1 MKKFIKY
8 AGLSLVA
15 LAAVACSDFLKV
27 NPQDSQVKETYYK
40 SAEAVRQNTASLYG
54 VVWFDFSCRFMY
66 MGGDMLAG
74 DLFYTYADEGQFYLN
89 TVQPG
94 NQYSL
99 SGWRGLYRVV
109 SYANAIINE
118 MPEAARSN
126 GVAESVI
133 EAALGEAYT
142 FRAMAY
148 YYLTEYW
155 HEVPIIENATDL
167 ITSGNPSDIYV
178 NKNTQSNLY
187 RFMCEDLE
195 RAMAM
200 LPASDEAGRVTK
212 YSAEGL
218 LAKVYLTRGCY
229 EHKAEYFEKAKS
241 HAENVIKNGPQL
253 YPNYSELYEVAGNNC
268 SESLIAIQ
276 CLTGG
281 YGYGNSRSTEWG
293 RRDALTGVSCWGA
306 GKGPTLSL
314 QEEFEKHPNDGRR
327 KWVYMK
333 DGDRYPTL
341 GVGQEDYPDGYVYGI
356 FSMDGSTEV
365 NNECMSHIKKY
376 VINSDNGAH
385 IGTMQDAANNLY
397 LLRVADVYFVYAEAC
412 LAGDINATL
421 ADATAIG
428 YVNQVLNRG
437 GDSDAGYTVES
448 LTYEKLIKERRKEF
462 AMEGC
467 NWFDIKRMYYIDPTA
482 ALRYL
487 NDMYRD
493 KVWVFD
499 WTTFGEQYGTS
510 YTEEQMYEA
519 RNDMSYYHRNW
530 YTTVD
535 NENFEDVGPNPTPN
549 TDNRAAAIVMQPSNM
564 VIALP
569 SEVTTKAPI
578 LLEPAVDYYANK

>member
-1 MKKFIKY
+1 M
-8 AGLSLVA
+8 A
-15 LAAVACSDFLKV
+15 LAATACSDFLKV
-27 NPQDSQVKETYYK
+27 TPQDSQVKETYYK

-155 HEVPIIENATDL
+155 QEVPIIENATEL
-167 ITSGNPSDIYV
+167 ITSGNPGDIYV

-195 RAMAM
+195 RAITM
-200 LPASDEAGRVTK
+200 LPPSDEAGRVTK

-293 RRDALTGVSCWGA
+293 RRDALTGVSCWGP

-333 DGDRYPTL
+333 DGDTYPTL
-341 GVGQEDYPDGYVYGI
+341 GIGQEDYPDGYVYGI

-385 IGTMQDAANNLY
+385 IGTMQDASNNLY
-397 LLRVADVYFVYAEAC
+397 LLRVADIYFVYAEAC

-421 ADATAIG
+421 TDATAIG

-448 LTYEKLIKERRKEF
+448 LTYEELIKERRKEF

-467 NWFDIKRMYYIDPTA
+467 NWFDIKRMYYIDQTA